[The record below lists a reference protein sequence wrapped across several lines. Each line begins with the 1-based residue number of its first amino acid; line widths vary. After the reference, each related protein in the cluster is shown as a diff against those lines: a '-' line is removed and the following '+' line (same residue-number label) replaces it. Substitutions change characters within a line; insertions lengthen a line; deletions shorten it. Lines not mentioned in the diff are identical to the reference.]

1 MSSGLSE
8 TDVAALFN
16 EGLSKRRGMAF
27 FRVGVVCTIC
37 LVFMGIGLAVGGAFL
52 CISWFVAGAVA
63 LAFIFEAFRNLGGSM
78 LFVVGRVTE
87 SGWVS
92 DTDGGG
98 PGDGA
103 AVRIVRVPRVKVDV
117 EELFVRAPNGQRSD
131 DPAVPR
137 PFVIELPQWLERLK
151 TDQRVVLVCLPAS
164 TDPVHWRVLT

>member
-1 MSSGLSE
+1 MSSLSE
-8 TDVAALFN
+8 AEVAALFA

-87 SGWVS
+87 SGWVTDS
-92 DTDGGG
+92 DGG

-103 AVRIVRVPRVKVDV
+103 ALRMMRVPRVKVDV

-137 PFVIELPQWLERLK
+137 PFVIEMPQWLERVK
-151 TDQRVVLVCLPAS
+151 VDQRVALVCLPSS
-164 TDPVHWRVLT
+164 TDPVHWKILS